1 MGTRC
6 IIHNKLSFLLEFF
19 RFPLVDEPQ
28 SNEGCSAD
36 AVLHSPALRWINSL
50 CIPIKGYGI
59 DMLAMGELIVREQR
73 LHQISKPELHLII
86 KIDGRPFWGD
96 TFFYFSLSCS

>member
-1 MGTRC
+1 MNLNQMKAARQMLFSTVQHYVGV
-6 IIHNKLSFLLEFF
+6 N
-19 RFPLVDEPQ
+19 
-28 SNEGCSAD
+28 G
-36 AVLHSPALRWINSL
+36 L

>member
-1 MGTRC
+1 MNLNQMKAARQMLFSTVQHYVG
-6 IIHNKLSFLLEFF
+6 
-19 RFPLVDEPQ
+19 V
-28 SNEGCSAD
+28 
-36 AVLHSPALRWINSL
+36 NSL

-86 KIDGRPFWGD
+86 KIDVRPFWGD